1 MKILVNGNTITEMAC
16 EKIVKVR
23 EFGRKD
29 LVKVFNFSTEDIDLI
44 ESILEH
50 IKKNKLMYSRLV
62 LMTAL
67 MLHFN
72 MRFAFASEFSSS
84 LDTVGTK
91 IMHMLTSFAKWGCIG
106 MGVKSMTITLINGGD
121 MKAAMKDGTQYW
133 LGFLF
138 IQFYPQLFDL
148 FNGINFKL

>member
-1 MKILVNGNTITEMAC
+1 MKILVNGNTVTEMIC
-16 EKIVKVR
+16 DKVVKVR
-23 EFGRKD
+23 AFSRKD
-29 LVKVFNFSTEDIDLI
+29 LVKGVTLSNEDINLVEI
-44 ESILEH
+44 ILDH
-50 IKKNKLMYSRLV
+50 IKKNKLMYARLI

-72 MRFAFASEFSSS
+72 MGFAFASEFSSS
-84 LDTVGTK
+84 LDTVGTQ

-121 MKAAMKDGTQYW
+121 LKAAMKDGTQYW

-148 FNGINFKL
+148 FNGIKFK

>member
-1 MKILVNGNTITEMAC
+1 MKILVNGNTVSEMIC
-16 EKIVKVR
+16 EKVVKVR
-23 EFGRKD
+23 EFSKKE
-29 LVKVFNFSTEDIDLI
+29 LVKEFDFSIEDMNLV
-44 ESILEH
+44 ETILTH
-50 IKKNKLMYSRLV
+50 IKKNKLMYARLV

-72 MRFAFASEFSSS
+72 MNFAFANEFASS
-84 LDTVGTK
+84 LDTVGNQ
-91 IMHMLTSFAKWGCIG
+91 IMSMLTSFAKWGCIG

-138 IQFYPQLFDL
+138 VQFYPQLFDL
-148 FNGINFKL
+148 FNNIKFKL

>member
-1 MKILVNGNTITEMAC
+1 MKILVNGSTVTEMIC
-16 EKIVKVR
+16 DKVVKVI
-23 EFGRKD
+23 EFSRKD
-29 LVKVFNFSTEDIDLI
+29 LVKGVTFSNEDINLV
-44 ESILEH
+44 EFILDH
-50 IKKNKLMYSRLV
+50 IKKNKLMYARLV

-72 MRFAFASEFSSS
+72 MGFAFASEFSSS
-84 LDTVGTK
+84 LDTVGNQ

-148 FNGINFKL
+148 FNGIKFK

>member
-1 MKILVNGNTITEMAC
+1 MKIIVNGNTVTEMIC

-23 EFGRKD
+23 EFGTKE
-29 LVKVFNFSTEDIDLI
+29 LVKEVSLTSEDMNLVEKII
-44 ESILEH
+44 AH
-50 IKKNKLMYSRLV
+50 VKKNKVMYARLV

-67 MLHFN
+67 MIQLN
-72 MRFAFASEFSSS
+72 INFAFAGEFASS
-84 LDTVGTK
+84 LDTVGTQ
-91 IMHMLTSFAKWGCIG
+91 IMSMLTSFAKWGCIG

>member
-1 MKILVNGNTITEMAC
+1 MKILVNGNTVTEMIC
-16 EKIVKVR
+16 GKVVKVR
-23 EFGRKD
+23 EFSRKD
-29 LVKVFNFSTEDIDLI
+29 LVKGVTLSNEDINLVEFIID
-44 ESILEH
+44 H
-50 IKKNKLMYSRLV
+50 IKKNKFMYARLV

-67 MLHFN
+67 MIHFN
-72 MRFAFASEFSSS
+72 MGFAFASEFSSS
-84 LDTVGTK
+84 LDTVGTQ

-148 FNGINFKL
+148 FNGIKFK

>member
-1 MKILVNGNTITEMAC
+1 MKILVNGNTVTEMIC
-16 EKIVKVR
+16 ERVVNVR
-23 EFGRKD
+23 EFSRKD
-29 LVKVFNFSTEDIDLI
+29 LVKGVTFSNEDINLV
-44 ESILEH
+44 EFILDH
-50 IKKNKLMYSRLV
+50 IKENKLIYARLV

-72 MRFAFASEFSSS
+72 MVFAFASEFSSS
-84 LDTVGTK
+84 LDTVGTQ
-91 IMHMLTSFAKWGCIG
+91 IMNMLTSFAKWGCIG

-148 FNGINFKL
+148 FNGIKFK